1 MLQPGANLW
10 FKAHGI
16 LNRVMYSSM
25 GGTKR
30 TMVKDI
36 LAKIDDEI
44 ARLEQAKALL
54 SATGAVSARR
64 KPGRPA
70 KVATHVAPK
79 VQKTRKRGKM
89 SAKGRERVRQA
100 QFKRWAA
107 LKGVSKANMNATVAP
122 LPKAKKKSARAA

>member
-1 MLQPGANLW
+1 MLYFTSGVLDQ
-10 FKAHGI
+10 
-16 LNRVMYSSM
+16 VVYSSM
-25 GGTKR
+25 GGAKR

-64 KPGRPA
+64 KPGRPV
-70 KVATHVAPK
+70 KVATAVTPK

-89 SAKGRERVRQA
+89 SAEERERVRQA
-100 QFKRWAA
+100 QIKRWAK
-107 LKGVSKANMNATVAP
+107 LKGASKANLNATVSP
-122 LPKAKKKSARAA
+122 LLKAKKKAAKTA